1 VIEGAGDAMV
11 VFRSAKPYAFEILNL
26 SKEPFMSRQQA
37 VDLATAYFDEGIF
50 QATLA
55 RRVAMPTESQEP
67 GKLAILTAYLTDE
80 LTPFLSTLGFECSI
94 VPNPIEDG
102 APFLLAHRREPGS
115 TFTVLSYGH
124 GDVVRGYAPQWHAG
138 LAPWSLN
145 IQGDRWYGRGTADNK
160 GQHTINLAALE
171 QVIQAR
177 DGKLGYDVKLI
188 IEMGEETGSP
198 GLREM
203 CEQHGDKLQADVFLA
218 SDGPRVSAAR
228 PTLFLGSR
236 GAFNFELKIHLRDG
250 AHHSGNWGGLLRNP
264 GIRLANAIASI
275 CNEQGHIL
283 VPGLLP
289 DSLPDNVKRALA
301 NIEVGGGPN
310 DPEIDPD
317 WAQPGLSSAE
327 RVFGWNT
334 FETLAFKTGNP
345 DAPVNAIP
353 GHAVAYCQLRYVVGS
368 DNENFIQHIRDH
380 LDAHGYTDIEV
391 QASRGDAAEA
401 TRLDPDNA
409 WVKMA
414 AASIVRTTGK
424 SVDIL
429 PNLGGSLPNDAFSKI
444 LGLPTVWV
452 PHSYAACSQH
462 APNEHMLGSV
472 ARESLQ
478 LMAGLFWD
486 LGDEGARIAG

>member
-1 VIEGAGDAMV
+1 MFGL
-11 VFRSAKPYAFEILNL
+11 SKPYAFVILNHTN
-26 SKEPFMSRQQA
+26 EPSMSRQQA
-37 VDLATAYFDEGIF
+37 IDLATAYFDQGAF
-50 QATLA
+50 RSTLE

-67 GKLAILTAYLTDE
+67 GKLEILTAYLTEE
-80 LTPFLSTLGFECSI
+80 LTPVLNAMNFECSLI
-94 VPNPIEDG
+94 PNPIEDG
-102 APFLLAHRREPGS
+102 APFLVAHRREPGS
-115 TFTVLSYGH
+115 SFTVLSYGH
-124 GDVVRGYAPQWHAG
+124 GDVVRGYAPQWNAG
-138 LAPWSLN
+138 LAPWALN

-177 DGKLGYDVKLI
+177 NGKLGYDIKLM
-188 IEMGEETGSP
+188 IEMGEEMGSP
-198 GLREM
+198 GLREV
-203 CEQHGDKLQADVFLA
+203 CAQYGDLLKADLFLA

-236 GAFNFELKIHLRDG
+236 GAFNFELKISLRQG

-275 CNEQGHIL
+275 CDEHGKIL

-289 DSLPDNVKRALA
+289 SALPENVKRALA

-310 DPEIDPD
+310 DPEIDPN
-317 WAQPGLSSAE
+317 WAEPGLTPAE

-345 DAPVNAIP
+345 EAPVNAIP
-353 GHAVAYCQLRYVVGS
+353 GHAIAFCQLRYVVGS
-368 DNENFIQHIRDH
+368 DNENFVQHIREH

-391 QASRGDAAEA
+391 IASRGEAAEA

-414 AASIVRTTGK
+414 AASIARTTGK
-424 SVDIL
+424 TVDIL
-429 PNLGGSLPNDAFSKI
+429 PNLGGTLPNDAFSKI

-486 LGDEGARIAG
+486 LGEEGARIAA

>member
-1 VIEGAGDAMV
+1 
-11 VFRSAKPYAFEILNL
+11 
-26 SKEPFMSRQQA
+26 MSRQQA
-37 VDLATAYFDEGIF
+37 IDLATAYFDQGTF
-50 QATLA
+50 QSTLR

-67 GKLAILTAYLTDE
+67 GKLEILTAYLTDE
-80 LTPFLSTLGFECSI
+80 LIPVLKPLGFECQLI
-94 VPNPIEDG
+94 QNPIAEG
-102 APFLLAHRREPGS
+102 APFLFAHRAEPG
-115 TFTVLSYGH
+115 TNFTVLSYGH
-124 GDVVRGYAPQWHAG
+124 GDVVRGYAPQWHVG
-138 LAPWSLN
+138 LAPWELN

-160 GQHTINLAALE
+160 GQHSINLAALE
-171 QVIQAR
+171 QVLTAR
-177 DGKLGYDVKLI
+177 NGKLGYDVKLI

-198 GLREM
+198 GLREV
-203 CEQHGDKLQADVFLA
+203 CEQHAELFKADLFLA
-218 SDGPRVSAAR
+218 SDGPRVSASR

-236 GAFNFELKIHLRDG
+236 GAFNFELKINLRQG
-250 AHHSGNWGGLLRNP
+250 AHHSGNWGGLLKNP

-275 CNEQGHIL
+275 CNEKGKIL

-289 DSLPDNVKRALA
+289 SSLPDNIKRALST
-301 NIEVGGGPN
+301 IQVGGGPN

-317 WAQPGLSSAE
+317 WAEPGLTQAE
-327 RVFGWNT
+327 KVFGWNT

-345 DAPVNAIP
+345 EAPVNAIP
-353 GHAVAYCQLRYVVGS
+353 GYAIAYCQLRYVVGS
-368 DNENFIQHIRDH
+368 DNEHFIDHLRAH
-380 LDAHGYTDIEV
+380 LDAHGYDDIEV
-391 QASRGDAAEA
+391 SASRGEAAEA

-414 AASIVRTTGK
+414 AASIKRSVGK
-424 SVDIL
+424 EVDIL

-486 LGDEGARIAG
+486 LGEEGAKIIQP

>member
-1 VIEGAGDAMV
+1 
-11 VFRSAKPYAFEILNL
+11 
-26 SKEPFMSRQQA
+26 MSRQQA
-37 VDLATAYFDEGIF
+37 IDCVTAYFDEGVF
-50 QATLA
+50 RSTLE

-67 GKLAILTAYLTDE
+67 GTLDILTAYLTEE
-80 LTPFLSTLGFECSI
+80 LTPVLKTLDFECRLI
-94 VPNPIEDG
+94 PNPIEGG
-102 APFLLAHRREPGS
+102 APFLIAHRREPGS
-115 TFTVLSYGH
+115 AFTVLSYGH
-124 GDVVRGYAPQWHAG
+124 GDVVRGYARQWNEG
-138 LAPWSLN
+138 LSPWTLN

-171 QVIQAR
+171 HVIKAR
-177 DGKLGYDVKLI
+177 DGRLGYDIKLM
-188 IEMGEETGSP
+188 IEMGEEMGSP

-203 CEQHGDKLQADVFLA
+203 CQQQGDLLKADLFLA

-236 GAFNFELKIHLRDG
+236 GAFNFELKISLREG

-275 CNEQGHIL
+275 CNEHGKIL
-283 VPGLLP
+283 VPKLLP
-289 DSLPDNVKRALA
+289 ESLPENVKRALA

-310 DPEIDPD
+310 DPAIDPD
-317 WAQPGLSSAE
+317 WAEPGLTPTE

-368 DNENFIQHIRDH
+368 DHEHFVEHLRQH

-391 QASRGDAAEA
+391 IASRGEAAEA

-409 WVKMA
+409 WVSMA
-414 AASIVRTTGK
+414 AASITRTTGK
-424 SVDIL
+424 TVDIL
-429 PNLGGSLPNDAFSKI
+429 PNLGGTLPNDAFSKI

-486 LGDEGARIAG
+486 LGEEGARIAA

>member
-1 VIEGAGDAMV
+1 
-11 VFRSAKPYAFEILNL
+11 
-26 SKEPFMSRQQA
+26 MSRQQA
-37 VDLATAYFDEGIF
+37 IDLATAYFDEGAF
-50 QATLA
+50 RKTLEQ
-55 RRVAMPTESQEP
+55 RVAMPTESQEP
-67 GKLAILTAYLTDE
+67 GTLALLTAYLTEE
-80 LTPFLSTLGFECSI
+80 LSPALKALDFECRLI
-94 VPNPIEDG
+94 PNPIEGG
-102 APFLLAHRREPGS
+102 APFLIAHRREPGS

-124 GDVVRGYAPQWHAG
+124 GDVVRGYAPQWKEG
-138 LAPWSLN
+138 LSPWTLN

-171 QVIQAR
+171 QVIKAR
-177 DGKLGYDVKLI
+177 EGRLGYDIKLM
-188 IEMGEETGSP
+188 IEMGEEMGSP

-203 CEQHGDKLQADVFLA
+203 CEQQGELLKADLFLA

-236 GAFNFELKIHLRDG
+236 GAFNFELKIVLRQG

-264 GIRLANAIASI
+264 GIRLANALASI
-275 CNEQGHIL
+275 CNEHGKIL
-283 VPGLLP
+283 VPKLLP
-289 DSLPDNVKRALA
+289 ESLPENVKRALA

-317 WAQPGLSSAE
+317 WAEPGLTPTE

-353 GHAVAYCQLRYVVGS
+353 GHAIAYCQLRYVVGS
-368 DNENFIQHIRDH
+368 DHEHFVQHLREH

-391 QASRGDAAEA
+391 IASRGEAAQA

-414 AASIVRTTGK
+414 AASITRTTGK
-424 SVDIL
+424 TVDIL
-429 PNLGGSLPNDAFSKI
+429 PNLGGTLPNDAFSKI

-486 LGDEGARIAG
+486 LGEEGARIAA